1 MEVEK
6 LRDLLESLK
15 KRNEDRIEAK
25 VMQNKSEKYMMKLKE
40 LNILKKEAKDVET
53 KNNKS

>member
-6 LRDLLESLK
+6 LIDLLESLK

-25 VMQNKSEKYMMKLKE
+25 VMQNKSEKHMMKLKE

>member
-15 KRNEDRIEAK
+15 KMNEDRIEAK
-25 VMQNKSEKYMMKLKE
+25 VMQNKSEKHMMKLKE